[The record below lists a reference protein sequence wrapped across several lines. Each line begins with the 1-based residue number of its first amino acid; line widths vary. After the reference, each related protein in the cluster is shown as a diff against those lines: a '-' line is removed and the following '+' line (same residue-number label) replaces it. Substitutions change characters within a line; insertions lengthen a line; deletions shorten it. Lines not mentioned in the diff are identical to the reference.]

1 MFSLKSEIAV
11 IGAGRVSYSL
21 VNALIKSGI
30 KVSSVISKHNASA
43 KKLALKF
50 KIKNCSSNL
59 NIISPDNKIFFL
71 TVPDNQIPSV
81 AQQISKLRLDFKNS
95 LFIHLSGAEDISVL
109 NILKKKGTYTGSLH
123 IMQTFPAR
131 QIINLKNCYAAVET
145 NSKKVRDFL
154 FALAKKINLHPF
166 KISSEKK
173 VLYHMAGVYS
183 SNFLVANQYYTEKL
197 FNETRSGIYYRKVFT
212 PITEMAMKNIK
223 HSGVSNAVSGPVAR
237 GDIKTV
243 KKHLKTIRNDKI
255 LRLNYISQSL
265 GLLEL
270 IKKRDKK
277 LSRVHE
283 ELRKYLFKSL

>member
-1 MFSLKSEIAV
+1 MFSLKSEIGI

-21 VNALIKSGI
+21 VNALIKSGF
-30 KVSSVISKHNASA
+30 KVSSVISHSTSA

-50 KIKNCSSNL
+50 KIKNYSSDL
-59 NIISPDNKIFFL
+59 NIISPNIKIFFL
-71 TVPDNQIPSV
+71 AVPDRQIPSV

-109 NILKKKGTYTGSLH
+109 NTLKKEGAYTGSLH
-123 IMQTFPAR
+123 IMQTFPER
-131 QIINLKNCYAAVET
+131 QVINLKNCYAAVET
-145 NSKKVRDFL
+145 NSKKVRDSL

-166 KISSEKK
+166 RISSEKK
-173 VLYHMAGVYS
+173 VLYHIAGVYS

-223 HSGVSNAVSGPVAR
+223 HSGVLKAVSGPVAR

-243 KKHLKTIRNDKI
+243 KKHLKTIRNDKV

-277 LSRVHE
+277 LSTVYE
-283 ELRKYLFKSL
+283 ELRKYLLKLL